1 MSTSIA
7 AASAKGEYCS
17 GCCVSQERG
26 CVVLGYAM
34 TVVILSQER
43 KNTSVVPMVPR
54 VSFQLLI
61 SCLSTLGL
69 ANSADNVNTETIGVM
84 DRMRSNIDRK

>member
-34 TVVILSQER
+34 TAVILSQER
-43 KNTSVVPMVPR
+43 KKHVCSSYSSSN
-54 VSFQLLI
+54 LLPA
-61 SCLSTLGL
+61 SYLLPVYTGFS
-69 ANSADNVNTETIGVM
+69 
-84 DRMRSNIDRK
+84 K